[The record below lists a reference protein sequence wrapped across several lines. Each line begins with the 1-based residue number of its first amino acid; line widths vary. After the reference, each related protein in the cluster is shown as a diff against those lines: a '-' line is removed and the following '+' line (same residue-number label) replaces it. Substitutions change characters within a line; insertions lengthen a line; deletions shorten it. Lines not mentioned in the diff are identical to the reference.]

1 MINMADIAFLAFA
14 AITVLGAFIAVWPH
28 NVFHNALG
36 LILSLLGV
44 AALFIFLNCEFL
56 AIVEIIIYIGA
67 ISVAIIF
74 AIMLS
79 QPWFGQK
86 SKRDKLKVTRA
97 LLTATLLFLSLYQIV
112 AVTNWPSTSPE
123 GDYSV
128 RLIGKALLTSHAL
141 PFEVV
146 SLVLLVAIIGTLV
159 VSGSRESGS

>member
-1 MINMADIAFLAFA
+1 MMNIADIVFLGFA
-14 AITVLGAFIAVWPH
+14 AITILGAFIAVWPH

-79 QPWFGQK
+79 RPWSHEQK
-86 SKRDKLKVTRA
+86 PRDRMKVLRSCLTAA
-97 LLTATLLFLSLYQIV
+97 LLFGSLYQIMR
-112 AVTNWPSTSPE
+112 VTVWPSVSAE
-123 GDYSV
+123 GDYSIQ
-128 RLIGKALLTSHAL
+128 LIGKQLLTSYAL

-146 SLVLLVAIIGTLV
+146 SLVLLIAIIGTLV
-159 VSGSRESGS
+159 ISGSNE

>member
-1 MINMADIAFLAFA
+1 MMNIVDIVFLGFA
-14 AITVLGAFIAVWPH
+14 AITILGAFIAVWPH

-56 AIVEIIIYIGA
+56 AIIEIIIYIGA

-79 QPWFGQK
+79 RPWSHAQTP
-86 SKRDKLKVTRA
+86 RDRMKVLRSCLTAA
-97 LLTATLLFLSLYQIV
+97 LLFGALYQITR
-112 AVTNWPSTSPE
+112 VTVWPSVSPE
-123 GDYSV
+123 GDFSI
-128 RLIGKALLTSHAL
+128 RLIGKQLLTTYAL

-159 VSGSRESGS
+159 ISGSNE

>member
-1 MINMADIAFLAFA
+1 MNIADIVFLGFA

-56 AIVEIIIYIGA
+56 AIVEVIIYIGA

-79 QPWFGQK
+79 RPWFHVK
-86 SKRDKLKVTRA
+86 SPRNRLKVLRSCLTAA
-97 LLTATLLFLSLYQIV
+97 LLFGSLYQISR
-112 AVTNWPSTSPE
+112 VTVWPSASTD
-123 GDYSV
+123 GDFSI
-128 RLIGKALLTSHAL
+128 RLIGKQLLTTYAL

-159 VSGSRESGS
+159 ISGSKEANS